1 VARTVLRGEERSN
14 ALLLPDRMPVAE
26 RRQESGD
33 SVTGSSAGGLPY
45 NWPDT
50 GPGAR
55 TRQGADVGRWAYE
68 DNATL
73 TPALKDKLDAIW

>member
-1 VARTVLRGEERSN
+1 MPKKRTP
-14 ALLLPDRMPVAE
+14 AAE
-26 RRQESGD
+26 RQQESGT

-45 NWPDT
+45 NWPDV

-73 TPALKDKLDAIW
+73 TPLLKDKLDARW